1 MKKIGIIGGTGLIGG
16 YLKDYFA
23 NKGDS
28 VTVFGHT
35 LFESEE
41 DFIVNSLIRY
51 DILINLAGTSISRRW
66 TKGYKREIYNSRIES
81 AAKLVTAINAME
93 KEVKPKL
100 LISASAVGYYPL
112 GSINAA
118 EENIAGN
125 DFLAQVCRDWE
136 AEFDKTESDVRVV
149 KCRFGVVM
157 ASDAPAFKKMM
168 WPFRLGIAMQFG
180 NGLQHLSW
188 IHISDLTEIM
198 GFIIH
203 HDTIRGAIN
212 VVAPQSPTNKEV
224 TSIMSSKFKTFIRL
238 KIPVTLLRLAI
249 GQGHILIT
257 GDKSAAPDVLKK
269 VGYKFQFADFSS
281 ALTNLVK
288 QIL

>member
-1 MKKIGIIGGTGLIGG
+1 MKRIGIIGGTGLIGG
-16 YLKDYFA
+16 YLKCYFA

-41 DFIVNSLIRY
+41 DFIVNSLVGY
-51 DILINLAGTSISRRW
+51 DILINLAGASISRRW
-66 TKGYKREIYNSRIES
+66 TKRYKREIYNSRIES
-81 AAKLVTAINAME
+81 ATKLVAAINAME
-93 KEVKPKL
+93 NGVKPKL

-112 GSINAA
+112 GSVNVA
-118 EENIAGN
+118 EESIAGS
-125 DFLAQVCRDWE
+125 DFLARVCRDWE
-136 AEFDKTESDVRVV
+136 AEFDKTEGDVRVV
-149 KCRFGVVM
+149 KCRFGVVL
-157 ASDAPAFKKMM
+157 ASSAPAFKKMV
-168 WPFRLGIAMQFG
+168 WPFRLGVAMQFG

-188 IHISDLTEIM
+188 IHITDLTEII

-203 HDTIRGAIN
+203 NDTIHGAVN

-238 KIPVTLLRLAI
+238 KMPVTLLRLAI

-257 GDKSAAPDVLKK
+257 GDKGAAPDVLKK
-269 VGYKFQFADFSS
+269 AGYKFQFADFSF
-281 ALTNLVK
+281 ALDNLVK
-288 QIL
+288 